1 MRVSFLRI
9 RIYGV
14 RNILE
19 IDTFLHDLLLAE
31 MSLVSI
37 YSKVPSTTLA
47 DMLWHVPQRSLRG
60 VIETFPD
67 PASLDH

>member
-47 DMLWHVPQRSLRG
+47 DML
-60 VIETFPD
+60 
-67 PASLDH
+67 